1 MAELQRFGVQA
12 TRRETGV
19 LDIAGINGYYTN
31 LAMILNTARFS
42 IPADGKRL
50 PRFPE

>member
-1 MAELQRFGVQA
+1 MARA
-12 TRRETGV
+12 CA
-19 LDIAGINGYYTN
+19 DCTN